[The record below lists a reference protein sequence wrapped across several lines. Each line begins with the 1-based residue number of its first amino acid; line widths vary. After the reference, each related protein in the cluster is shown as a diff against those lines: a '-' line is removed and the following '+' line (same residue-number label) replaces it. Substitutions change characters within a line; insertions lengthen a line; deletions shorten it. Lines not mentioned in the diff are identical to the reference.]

1 MTIHAMFH
9 FQTKGLFAPL
19 YVTMQDAILGS
30 SLTAVFLVFHN
41 LHSWHKIPD
50 VIKLTLQAEPQPSHF
65 HQIGL

>member
-30 SLTAVFLVFHN
+30 SYDGSFPRF
-41 LHSWHKIPD
+41 P
-50 VIKLTLQAEPQPSHF
+50 
-65 HQIGL
+65 